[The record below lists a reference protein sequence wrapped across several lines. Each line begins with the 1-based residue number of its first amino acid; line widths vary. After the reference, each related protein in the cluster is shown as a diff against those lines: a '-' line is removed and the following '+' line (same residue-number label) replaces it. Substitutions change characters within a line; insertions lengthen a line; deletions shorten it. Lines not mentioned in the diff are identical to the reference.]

1 MDLTTFHGLVR
12 CNALLVLAFIDG
24 SIPTPEILDLNR
36 AACERCNYLI
46 NSVTT
51 PIAQTIVFH
60 ENVLLRLLGFNGY
73 YGEKDNRHCTYCN
86 NHIWCLSH
94 KPLTLHLAL
103 TTTSPL
109 LKLVINQL
117 KLQDLKSQNMNGLA
131 SQFEGLYRL
140 MVDNAVSHTDAQAAT
155 SGSNQFS
162 VSQSNSKTSLLSISA
177 NNRSVIPATALW
189 HFRLG
194 HLSHSRF
201 DNGPQFN
208 LPHFYASKGIIH
220 QKSCVESPQQNGRV
234 ECKHQ
239 HLLNVG
245 RALLFQSKLPKPFW
259 SYAISY
265 ATFIINRVNTPLL
278 DHKSPFQVLYGFV
291 PDLSQ
296 IKVFGSLCYASTLQ
310 NHRTKLAC
318 RARKSVLI
326 GYAVGFK
333 GSVLLDLHSHEI
345 FISRNVTFH
354 ENILPYHVHNPPA
367 IHNWQ
372 IFSQSPSE
380 LDNSATVLHPSVHD
394 NSSFDSNTHVT
405 PHPIPVA
412 SPNTSTV
419 PPTSSTPSLPTRT
432 SSRVK
437 HQLSQLKD
445 YVCASFND
453 KPNQYSSA
461 KLTTVRLVLAIASIH
476 RWHLHQLDVNN
487 AFLHGDLH
495 EDVYM
500 IVPPGVHTSK
510 PNQVCKLIKSLY
522 GLKQASRQWYEK
534 LTSLL
539 KSHGYK
545 QAYSDHSLFV
555 KHTAASITILL
566 VYVDDV
572 ILAGNSLSKFQH
584 IKDALHQAFQIKDLG
599 ILKYFLGLE
608 VAHSKHGISLCQ
620 RKYCLDLISDSGLL
634 GSKPVST
641 PSDPSLKLCHDDS
654 APYEDIPS
662 YRRLIGRLVYLNTMI
677 ETKYE

>member
-1 MDLTTFHGLVR
+1 MTRFLLYRHNSYSWILYPLSIRFTVIHEEIHRVALLPPPVCDNAFEDS
-12 CNALLVLAFIDG
+12 NALV
-24 SIPTPEILDLNR
+24 N
-36 AACERCNYLI
+36 AAYD
-46 NSVTT
+46 S
-51 PIAQTIVFH
+51 
-60 ENVLLRLLGFNGY
+60 
-73 YGEKDNRHCTYCN
+73 K
-86 NHIWCLSH
+86 SH

-194 HLSHSRF
+194 HLSHSR
-201 DNGPQFN
+201 
-208 LPHFYASKGIIH
+208 
-220 QKSCVESPQQNGRV
+220 
-234 ECKHQ
+234 
-239 HLLNVG
+239 
-245 RALLFQSKLPKPFW
+245 
-259 SYAISY
+259 
-265 ATFIINRVNTPLL
+265 
-278 DHKSPFQVLYGFV
+278 
-291 PDLSQ
+291 
-296 IKVFGSLCYASTLQ
+296 
-310 NHRTKLAC
+310 TKLAC
-318 RARKSVLI
+318 RARKSVFI

-453 KPNQYSSA
+453 KPNQYSSAMKLELAALDKTGTWQLVDLPPNVKPIGCRLAA

-662 YRRLIGRLVYLNTMI
+662 YRRLIGRLVYLNT
-677 ETKYE
+677 